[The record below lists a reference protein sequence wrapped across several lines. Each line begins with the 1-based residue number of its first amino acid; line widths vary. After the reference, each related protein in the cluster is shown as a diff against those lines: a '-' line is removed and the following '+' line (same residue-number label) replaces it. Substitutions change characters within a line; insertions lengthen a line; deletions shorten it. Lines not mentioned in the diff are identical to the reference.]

1 MGEIAKT
8 ARRMCL
14 VDVPSH
20 ASFGGGG
27 SLKFPD
33 LRCDDLTFNGE
44 ASELTSTV
52 GSAKTPSGIE
62 EVLCLC

>member
-1 MGEIAKT
+1 M
-8 ARRMCL
+8 
-14 VDVPSH
+14 DVPSH
-20 ASFGGGG
+20 AYFGGGG
-27 SLKFPD
+27 SLKIPD
-33 LRCDDLTFNGE
+33 LRCGDLTFNGK